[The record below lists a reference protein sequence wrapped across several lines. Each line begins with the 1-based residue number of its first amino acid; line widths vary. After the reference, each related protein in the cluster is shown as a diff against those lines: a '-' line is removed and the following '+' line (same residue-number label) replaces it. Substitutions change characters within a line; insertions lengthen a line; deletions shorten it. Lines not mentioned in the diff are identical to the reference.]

1 MRKGRVCYMEVLFWL
16 GIMVT
21 FLIIEAITVGLTT
34 IWFAIGAFFAMI
46 AAALGVMTPIQIVIF
61 FAVSLTLLLFTRPIV
76 VKYVNPHKIKTNY
89 EDAVDKTVKVI
100 ERVDNVNGTGK
111 AVLSG
116 QEWTARTKEDE
127 MGLEEGELAR
137 VVGVEGVKLILIP
150 LRQQEE

>member
-1 MRKGRVCYMEVLFWL
+1 M
-16 GIMVT
+16 
-21 FLIIEAITVGLTT
+21 
-34 IWFAIGAFFAMI
+34 
-46 AAALGVMTPIQIVIF
+46 
-61 FAVSLTLLLFTRPIV
+61 
-76 VKYVNPHKIKTNY
+76 
-89 EDAVDKTVKVI
+89 DKTVKVI

>member
-89 EDAVDKTVKVI
+89 EDAVDKNRNGE
-100 ERVDNVNGTGK
+100 ERLAWGK
-111 AVLSG
+111 RRKKGCA
-116 QEWTARTKEDE
+116 
-127 MGLEEGELAR
+127 
-137 VVGVEGVKLILIP
+137 
-150 LRQQEE
+150 

>member
-61 FAVSLTLLLFTRPIV
+61 FEV
-76 VKYVNPHKIKTNY
+76 HKADCRKIRQPSQNK
-89 EDAVDKTVKVI
+89 DK
-100 ERVDNVNGTGK
+100 
-111 AVLSG
+111 L
-116 QEWTARTKEDE
+116 
-127 MGLEEGELAR
+127 
-137 VVGVEGVKLILIP
+137 
-150 LRQQEE
+150 